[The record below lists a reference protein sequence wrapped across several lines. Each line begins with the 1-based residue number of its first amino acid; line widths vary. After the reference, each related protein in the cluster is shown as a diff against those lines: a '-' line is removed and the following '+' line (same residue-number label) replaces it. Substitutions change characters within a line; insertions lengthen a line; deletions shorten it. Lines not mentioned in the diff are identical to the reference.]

1 MAWIECAISV
11 DQVDPHIVGAMEGS
25 AYKRRVR
32 SGPTLKPLKTHA
44 QWKSNRTGS
53 DQKAGAE

>member
-1 MAWIECAISV
+1 MAWIERAISV
-11 DQVDPHIVGAMEGS
+11 DQVDPHIVGTMERS

-44 QWKSNRTGS
+44 QWRSNRTGN
-53 DQKAGAE
+53 DQKVSAE